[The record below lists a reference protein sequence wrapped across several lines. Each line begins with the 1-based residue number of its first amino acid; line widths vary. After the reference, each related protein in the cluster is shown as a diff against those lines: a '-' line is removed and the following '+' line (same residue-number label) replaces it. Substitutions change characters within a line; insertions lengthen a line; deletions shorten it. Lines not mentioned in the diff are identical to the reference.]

1 MINNRKPKQQ
11 TDTSNL
17 SGLALQFEVI
27 SFKNMKRWDKVS
39 FSITCLKKKRKSDLT
54 KQQPQGTFQRHNRRL
69 KLVCK
74 FLGGNIPRFF
84 GLFPDYRNFS

>member
-1 MINNRKPKQQ
+1 MINNRKPQQQ

-39 FSITCLKKKRKSDLT
+39 FSITCLKKRKSYLT
-54 KQQPQGTFQRHNRRL
+54 KQQPQGTIQRHNRRL
-69 KLVCK
+69 KI
-74 FLGGNIPRFF
+74 GM
-84 GLFPDYRNFS
+84 